1 MFNYD
6 DNFDNFD
13 NFEIPAPDENVVCF
27 YHEYEENGCF
37 SNWYRAE
44 FDYAGKHFNSVEQF
58 MMYHK
63 VIMFRQYQL
72 AEKILAAD
80 DPSEIKRLGR
90 TRFPEFDAALWE
102 KTCYAIVRR
111 GVRAKFEQNPDILQL
126 LLATDEKVLAECSQ
140 KDTKWGIGLAIDDP
154 DCYHPSQW
162 NGKNYLGRILMEVRD
177 DLRRA
182 SALGKLRYEDARDI
196 DFPLWHCYAGTLRR
210 NPKFFDTLHA
220 YGDTIS
226 EIRERAC
233 FFFDYTLADWE
244 VAMRTNMGGGL
255 PTIGFWE
262 LKQDLFDIIKV

>member
-1 MFNYD
+1 MNTYD
-6 DNFDNFD
+6 D

-44 FDYAGKHFNSVEQF
+44 FEYAGKRFTSVEQY

-63 VIMFRQYQL
+63 VIMFRQYDL
-72 AEKILAAD
+72 ATKILSSD
-80 DPSEIKRLGR
+80 DPSVIKKLGR
-90 TRFPEFDAALWE
+90 THFPEFDAALWE

-126 LLATDEKVLAECSQ
+126 LLATDEKILAECSL

-182 SALGKLRYEDARDI
+182 SALGKLGYEDAKDI
-196 DFPLWHCYAGTLRR
+196 DFPLWHFYAGTLRR
-210 NPKFFDTLHA
+210 NPKFYDIWDYH
-220 YGDTIS
+220 
-226 EIRERAC
+226 IR
-233 FFFDYTLADWE
+233 
-244 VAMRTNMGGGL
+244 
-255 PTIGFWE
+255 
-262 LKQDLFDIIKV
+262 LFRIW

>member
-1 MFNYD
+1 MNTYD
-6 DNFDNFD
+6 D

-44 FDYAGKHFNSVEQF
+44 FEYAGKRFTSVEQY

-63 VIMFRQYQL
+63 VIMFRQYDL
-72 AEKILAAD
+72 ATKILSSD
-80 DPSEIKRLGR
+80 DPSVIKKLGR
-90 TRFPEFDAALWE
+90 THFPEFDAALWE

-126 LLATDEKVLAECSQ
+126 LLATGEKILAECSL

-182 SALGKLRYEDARDI
+182 SALGKLGYEDAKDI
-196 DFPLWHCYAGTLRR
+196 DFPLWHFYAGTLRR
-210 NPKFFDTLHA
+210 NPKFYDTLNA
-220 YGDTIS
+220 YADTL
-226 EIRERAC
+226 RGNYERVC
-233 FFFDYTLADWE
+233 FFFNGPLSEWE
-244 VAMRTNMGGGL
+244 EAMRTNMGGGL
-255 PTIGFWE
+255 PAVGFWE
-262 LKQDLFDIIKV
+262 LKQDLYDITKV